1 MSRRRCAGN
10 ALLLVVGFLAL
21 TSLTGCEQSSPPF
34 RVGTNIWIGYEPL
47 YVAEHKGY
55 YRDSPIR
62 LVTMHNAT
70 EIQQALRSGV
80 LEVAALTL
88 DEALNLLQE
97 GVDIRIVLVMDS
109 SHGADVLMA
118 TPEIATLADLRGKRI
133 GVESTAVGAVMLQ
146 GALEAGGLTAADV
159 QVVDMG
165 IQQHIAAYLEG
176 RVDAVVSFE
185 PARSELLKSG
195 AKVLFDSSD
204 IPDRVIDVLV
214 TTGDIAD
221 RRGAALETLLA
232 GHFRA
237 LADYRASPMD
247 AAVIMKRRQ
256 GLSPEEIVESYKGL
270 RIPDLAD
277 NRRYLS
283 APSPD
288 IEDAAQRLATLMY
301 DHRLLQ
307 RLPDPKGIADDR
319 FLPRQ

>member
-1 MSRRRCAGN
+1 MSIYRRLRSGCR
-10 ALLLVVGFLAL
+10 LLLGLLAL
-21 TSLTGCEQSSPPF
+21 TLLPGCGQSTPPF
-34 RVGTNIWIGYEPL
+34 RVGTNIWIGYETL

-55 YRDSPIR
+55 FGDSPIR

-97 GVDIRIVLVMDS
+97 GVDIRVVLVMDS

-118 TPEIATLADLRGKRI
+118 RPEIASLADLRGKRI

-146 GALEAGGLTAADV
+146 GALAAAGLTPADV

-165 IQQHIAAYLEG
+165 IQQHIGAYLEG

-185 PARSELLKSG
+185 PVRSELLKSG
-195 AKVLFDSSD
+195 ATVLFDSSD

-214 TTGDIAD
+214 TTADIANS
-221 RRGAALETLLA
+221 RRDMLETLIA

-237 LADYRASPMD
+237 LADYRASPME
-247 AAVIMKRRQ
+247 AATIMKRRQ
-256 GLSPEEIVESYKGL
+256 GMSPEEIVESYKGL

-277 NRRYLS
+277 NLGYLS
-283 APSPD
+283 PPSPR
-288 IEDAAQRLATLMY
+288 IEATAEGLARLMY
-301 DHRLLQ
+301 ENRLLQ
-307 RLPDPKGIADDR
+307 RVPETKGIADDR

>member
-1 MSRRRCAGN
+1 MTFRRCARK
-10 ALLLVVGFLAL
+10 ALFLVFGLFALAGL
-21 TSLTGCEQSSPPF
+21 SGCEQSSAPF

-55 YRDSPIR
+55 FQDSPIR

-97 GVDIRIVLVMDS
+97 GVDIRVVLVMDS

-118 TPEIATLADLRGKRI
+118 TPEIATLADLRGRRI

-146 GALEAGGLTAADV
+146 GALEAAGLTPADV

-165 IQQHIAAYLEG
+165 IQRHIAAYLEG

-185 PARSELLKSG
+185 PVRSELLKSG
-195 AKVLFDSSD
+195 AKVLFDSSA
-204 IPDRVIDVLV
+204 IPGRVIDVLV
-214 TTGDIAD
+214 TTADIAD
-221 RRGAALETLLA
+221 RHGATLETLVA

-237 LADYRASPMD
+237 LEDYRASPMD
-247 AAVIMKRRQ
+247 TAVIMKRRQ
-256 GLSPEEIVESYKGL
+256 GMSPEEIVESYKGL
-270 RIPDLAD
+270 QIPDISE
-277 NRRYLS
+277 NHRYLS

-288 IEDAAQRLATLMY
+288 IEEAAQRLAALMY
-301 DHRLLQ
+301 ENRLL
-307 RLPDPKGIADDR
+307 RRVPDPKGIADDR

>member
-1 MSRRRCAGN
+1 MSTRSLLRY
-10 ALLLVVGFLAL
+10 ALLLVPGLLAL
-21 TSLTGCEQSSPPF
+21 AILQGCEQARAPF
-34 RVGTNIWIGYEPL
+34 RVGTNIWIGYESL

-55 YRDSPIR
+55 FADKPIR

-80 LEVAALTL
+80 LEAAALTL
-88 DEALNLLQE
+88 DETLNLLQE
-97 GVDIRIVLVMDS
+97 GVDIRVVLVMDS

-146 GALEAGGLTAADV
+146 GALEAGGLTPADV
-159 QVVDMG
+159 QVIDMG

-185 PARSELLKSG
+185 PVRSELLKSG

-214 TTGDIAD
+214 TTGDVAKRHGD
-221 RRGAALETLLA
+221 ALEALVA

-237 LADYRASPMD
+237 LEDYRSSPID
-247 AAVIMKRRQ
+247 TAVIMKRRQ
-256 GLSPEEIVESYKGL
+256 GMSPEEIVESYKGL
-270 RIPDLAD
+270 RIPDLAE

-283 APSPD
+283 APSPV
-288 IEDAAQRLATLMY
+288 IEESAGHLARLMY
-301 DHRLLQ
+301 EHRLLQ
-307 RLPDPKGIADDR
+307 REPDPKGIADDR
-319 FLPRQ
+319 FLPRK